1 MLKEMAQPNKQSHA
15 RVCNIDTDD
24 KSLLPIKSVNDESES
39 EGGLQ
44 MTNSLGKERKSDNDR
59 LMFEHVDRRGRIRL
73 LPLSLET
80 QKLFAMGVS
89 GDQHPPKLQAQGHTP
104 FEMQSAT
111 QTFTAREMEV
121 FDLLLAG
128 LSSKKIA
135 HELHISS
142 RTVEIHRAN
151 LMRKMGVHNTASLI
165 RAVSCPDS
173 RGLGHYRGR

>member
-1 MLKEMAQPNKQSHA
+1 MLIQMAQPNKQSHT

-24 KSLLPIKSVNDESES
+24 KSLVRINSVNDESES

-44 MTNSLGKERKSDNDR
+44 MTNNLGEERKSDRDR
-59 LMFEHVDRRGRIRL
+59 LIFEHVDRRGRVRL

-80 QKLFAMGVS
+80 QKLFAMGLS
-89 GDQHPPKLQAQGHTP
+89 GEPRKPLAQGHAP

-121 FDLLLAG
+121 FDLLVAG
-128 LSSKKIA
+128 LSSKQIA

-173 RGLGHYRGR
+173 RGLGHYRAR